1 MDWILARKVKTKLDD
16 SNSMGPGEFAT
27 SEMASAFKHNWVDNQ
42 GKEPSS
48 KSFIFCYLDKM
59 DDSYL
64 KMTWPNFGR
73 TCIFVNCKKNKS
85 LSLEF
90 QRRDGKLSLISSI
103 NLHWFSHV
111 PQSLRINQN
120 YEPSYVLKFF
130 AQKFNIQKNWIEKT
144 IWLGPFSSLGNGI

>member
-42 GKEPSS
+42 GKESQEANLL
-48 KSFIFCYLDKM
+48 SFVISTKWTILTLKWLDPT
-59 DDSYL
+59 L
-64 KMTWPNFGR
+64 AARVFLLTA
-73 TCIFVNCKKNKS
+73 KNKS

-120 YEPSYVLKFF
+120 YEPSYVLNFSR
-130 AQKFNIQKNWIEKT
+130 KNSILRKPDD
-144 IWLGPFSSLGNGI
+144 LDPFPH

>member
-42 GKEPSS
+42 GKESQEANLL
-48 KSFIFCYLDKM
+48 SFVISTKWTILTLKWLDPT
-59 DDSYL
+59 L
-64 KMTWPNFGR
+64 AARVFLLTA
-73 TCIFVNCKKNKS
+73 KKNKS

-130 AQKFNIQKNWIEKT
+130 AQKFNIEKT
-144 IWLGPFSSLGNGI
+144 RWLGPFSSLGNGI